1 MTYRQC
7 DSRTASKPG
16 DKVGDL
22 HGGGGARE
30 PTGDGG
36 PCLGRLISQ
45 SGQTALLGA
54 PQHRAAAVGVHGAVC
69 HREPEIRDTAQ
80 VRSAETR
87 EKKGR
92 YWEKNEL

>member
-1 MTYRQC
+1 MTLSEVRGC
-7 DSRTASKPG
+7 W
-16 DKVGDL
+16 
-22 HGGGGARE
+22 E

-45 SGQTALLGA
+45 SSQTALLGA
-54 PQHRAAAVGVHGAVC
+54 PQHRPAAVGVRGAIR

-87 EKKGR
+87 EKKKR
-92 YWEKNEL
+92 SSLEEK